1 MSSQSTTMLVVLLVC
16 CCLSSAIAGG
26 LWGTNVLCDTTSA
39 ESQLVGMNC
48 ASVYESSGSS
58 IAARPVVALSPKQTL
73 LNSGQMLQ
81 GSTELEI
88 GTAVVPLSTQP
99 DLPTTGTYSISMDL
113 NFAGTFPRW
122 KCILNSSNGGDW
134 VNNGPA
140 ANTRRPLIGATGT
153 DAAPANQMLVNH
165 SSAENAAQ
173 GDGLWTAPPNSVRT
187 NTPTPIGTW
196 FNFTVTMDSSVKKGI
211 LYINGSKISE
221 FTAAAD
227 FAWPSP
233 STTWTWG
240 NDTYDKT
247 ISVKV
252 KNAYFFKKALTAAEV
267 STIGG
272 TTSTYMPQPL
282 SMGTSAYV
290 KETYMPY

>member
-1 MSSQSTTMLVVLLVC
+1 MSSQTTMMLVVLLVC
-16 CCLSSAIAGG
+16 CCLSSIVAMS
-26 LWGTNVLCDTTSA
+26 LWGTNVLCDTTNP
-39 ESQLVGMNC
+39 ESQAVGMDC
-48 ASVYESSGSS
+48 PSVYEG
-58 IAARPVVALSPKQTL
+58 AAAAGTPATLTAKQTL
-73 LNSGQMLQ
+73 LATGQMLQ

-122 KCILNSSNGGDW
+122 KCILNSSNGVDW
-134 VNNGPA
+134 AAGGNLA
-140 ANTRRPLIGATGT
+140 ANTRRPLIGFSGT
-153 DAAPANQMLVNH
+153 NAAPANQPFVNH
-165 SSAENAAQ
+165 ASSENAWQ
-173 GDGLWTAPPNSVRT
+173 GDGLWTTATPPART
-187 NTPTPIGTW
+187 NTSIPTATW

-252 KNAYFFKKALTAAEV
+252 KNAYFFKKSLTAAEV

-282 SMGTSAYV
+282 SIGTSAYT
-290 KETYMPY
+290 KEMYMNY